1 MKTTQTRSQS
11 GPWTAIGLAVGLS
24 CSAPAAFAD
33 EAQAKEILKAM
44 TDYLA
49 AQQTLSFN
57 VDSSLEIVTT
67 DEHKLSIASSA
78 SVYLQRPDKLR
89 LERKGGFATI
99 DLAFDGKTLSV
110 VNREAKV
117 LGQEELAGT
126 VDVLID
132 TLRDKHGRPLP
143 AADLLAADPG
153 AILTAEIKEV
163 HDLGSGFIHGQECD
177 HLAFRSETADWQIW
191 VAQGDM
197 PHPCRLT
204 ITSKDVAGWPTY
216 TLDFTDWGKG
226 AAPAEFTLAA
236 PEGAAAVAITE
247 VPDLDE
253 VAGIYVAKEN

>member
-1 MKTTQTRSQS
+1 MKTTNSRSRAAS
-11 GPWTAIGLAVGLS
+11 GVAIALALGLA
-24 CSAPAAFAD
+24 CHAPAAFAD
-33 EAQAKEILKAM
+33 ESQAREILKAM

-57 VDSSLEIVTT
+57 VDSSLELVTT
-67 DEHKLSIASSA
+67 DDKKLTIATSGSI
-78 SVYLQRPDKLR
+78 YLQRPDKLR
-89 LERKGGFATI
+89 FERKGGFATI
-99 DLAFDGKTLSV
+99 DLAFDGKTLTV
-110 VNREAKV
+110 LNREANV

-153 AILTAEIKEV
+153 AILTAEIKDV

-191 VAQGDM
+191 VAQGDT

-204 ITSKDVAGWPTY
+204 ITTREVAGWPTY
-216 TLDFTDWGKG
+216 TLDFSDWGKG